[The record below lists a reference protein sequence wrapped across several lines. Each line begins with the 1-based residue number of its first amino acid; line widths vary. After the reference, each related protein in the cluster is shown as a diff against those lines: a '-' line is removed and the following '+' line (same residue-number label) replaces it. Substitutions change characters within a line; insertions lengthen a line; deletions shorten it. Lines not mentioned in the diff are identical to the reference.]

1 MKEFGDIDSKF
12 RFVILAAKRAKL
24 LLKGAKPKLKS
35 KSKSL
40 IRIAQEEVQE
50 GLVDYEIIPPKEEEF
65 HKAEDEVFIG
75 EGLEKKEE
83 KKAKKK
89 KVKAA
94 KPDKDKS
101 PKEKKEKKAK
111 KITKKITKK
120 KSKK

>member
-1 MKEFGDIDSKF
+1 LKEFGDIDSKF
-12 RFVILAAKRAKL
+12 RFVILASKRAKL

-65 HKAEDEVFIG
+65 HEAKDEVFIG
-75 EGLEKKEE
+75 EELEEKEE

-111 KITKKITKK
+111 KITKK
-120 KSKK
+120 KSKKE